1 MADHLHKQIRDKIET
16 ALTGLTTSGAR
27 VYANRVQPMADA
39 NLPGLRIFADDE
51 SVDVQTM
58 HAPYLM
64 DRALRLVVECCAKST
79 TALDDTLDLM
89 SKEVEVAMA
98 SGITISSR
106 VMVPIYGGMSF
117 DDEQSDKPVGIK
129 RLNYTLTYS
138 CMSNAPDTLS

>member
-27 VYANRVQPMADA
+27 VYPNRIQPMADA

-51 SVDVQTM
+51 SVEVQTM

-64 DRALRLVVECCAKST
+64 ERALRLVVECCAKST

-89 SKEVEVAMA
+89 SKEVEIALA
-98 SGITISSR
+98 TGITFGSR
-106 VMVPIYGGMSF
+106 VLVPLYAGMSF
-117 DDEQSDKPVGIK
+117 DDDQSDKPVGVK
-129 RLNYTLTYS
+129 RLNFTFTYS